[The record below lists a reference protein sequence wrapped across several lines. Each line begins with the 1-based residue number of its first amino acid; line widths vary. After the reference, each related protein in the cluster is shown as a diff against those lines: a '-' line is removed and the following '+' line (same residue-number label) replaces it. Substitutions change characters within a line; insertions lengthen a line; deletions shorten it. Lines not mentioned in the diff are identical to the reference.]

1 MDECLSA
8 AVGFPTMLFGSALVV
23 VLGFWLLVLSGV
35 AHRGAFDSDVDAE
48 ALRLGGVPVAVSA
61 SLLVAVGWAV
71 SLSGSVLLHRVDLP
85 EAAASLL
92 SVLLLFV
99 APFVSWRATRCLV
112 RRLAKF
118 FPEEPGPSRP
128 DFADL
133 T

>member
-1 MDECLSA
+1 MGEYLSA
-8 AVGFPTMLFGSALVV
+8 AVGFPTMLFSAALVV

-35 AHRGAFDSDVDAE
+35 AERRAFDSDVDAE

-61 SLLVAVGWAV
+61 SVFVVIGWAL
-71 SLSGSVLLHRVDLP
+71 SLSGSVLVHRVDQP
-85 EAAASLL
+85 GAAASLL
-92 SVLLLFV
+92 SVLLLFL
-99 APFVSWRATRCLV
+99 APFVSWHATRRLV

-118 FPEEPGPSRP
+118 FPEEPGPPRG